1 MNYFHLLLE
10 ALQSIKSNLLRVFL
24 TCAIISIGISSL
36 VGILTSID
44 GIKSSIS
51 DSFSD
56 LGSNIYTIESERN
69 NRGRSSGIRK
79 KNQPPIKYRETKEF
93 KKKYEGVGLATVS
106 TVVTRTAELKY
117 KSETTNPNVSVESG
131 DENYISV
138 KNIILEKGRNFTK
151 LENESGVFVVLIGSE
166 VKSALFKNNEDPI
179 NKYITARGSKFRV
192 IGLLEKKGSSFGGS
206 GDNRLIIPIE
216 TARKLRPSSNY
227 VISIKVDDVENLS
240 DDIDYSTYLFKILR
254 KDPLGSELS
263 FTIEKNESLDSE
275 LDEISG
281 YLKTGGFAIGIITLL
296 GASIGLMN
304 IMLVSVTERTREI
317 GLRKSVGATPK
328 VIKYQFLIESI
339 LICQLGGLGG
349 VILGLIFGNL
359 VTIYIGGGSFIIPWL
374 WMIVGILIST
384 FVGILS
390 GYIPARKAS
399 KLDPIEALRFE

>member
-1 MNYFHLLLE
+1 MNYFHLLFE

-56 LGSNIYTIESERN
+56 LGSDIYTIESERN

-192 IGLLEKKGSSFGGS
+192 IVSFLLNKNFGF
-206 GDNRLIIPIE
+206 E
-216 TARKLRPSSNY
+216 
-227 VISIKVDDVENLS
+227 
-240 DDIDYSTYLFKILR
+240 
-254 KDPLGSELS
+254 
-263 FTIEKNESLDSE
+263 
-275 LDEISG
+275 
-281 YLKTGGFAIGIITLL
+281 
-296 GASIGLMN
+296 
-304 IMLVSVTERTREI
+304 
-317 GLRKSVGATPK
+317 
-328 VIKYQFLIESI
+328 
-339 LICQLGGLGG
+339 
-349 VILGLIFGNL
+349 LIFL
-359 VTIYIGGGSFIIPWL
+359 MSQ
-374 WMIVGILIST
+374 M
-384 FVGILS
+384 
-390 GYIPARKAS
+390 
-399 KLDPIEALRFE
+399 